1 MALRH
6 LAMTRPDPAIPLT
19 PEGFQEISGASDED
33 LERLRAYVVLLA
45 RWQEKINL
53 VGKASLTDVWRRHIL
68 DSAQLAPLIGAQTK
82 TIADIGTGAGFP
94 GMVLAVIG
102 AAKGAEV
109 HLIESNERKC
119 AFLREVNRAT
129 QGGVIIHNKRVEK
142 LREVS
147 VDLVVS
153 RAVVPLGKLLQYANP
168 LLKKGGQCLFLKG
181 RKLREELTEAQKK
194 WIINESVIQSLT
206 DSSGM
211 ILKLEEISSRD
222 DS

>member
-1 MALRH
+1 
-6 LAMTRPDPAIPLT
+6 MTRPDPAIPLT

-129 QGGVIIHNKRVEK
+129 QGGVIIHNKRVE
-142 LREVS
+142 
-147 VDLVVS
+147 
-153 RAVVPLGKLLQYANP
+153 
-168 LLKKGGQCLFLKG
+168 
-181 RKLREELTEAQKK
+181 
-194 WIINESVIQSLT
+194 
-206 DSSGM
+206 
-211 ILKLEEISSRD
+211 
-222 DS
+222 

>member
-1 MALRH
+1 
-6 LAMTRPDPAIPLT
+6 MTRPDPAIPLT